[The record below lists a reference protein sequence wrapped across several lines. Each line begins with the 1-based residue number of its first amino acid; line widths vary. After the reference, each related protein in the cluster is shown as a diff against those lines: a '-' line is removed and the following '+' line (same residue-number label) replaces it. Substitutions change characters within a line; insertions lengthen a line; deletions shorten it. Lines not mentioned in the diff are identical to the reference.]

1 MNFQEIYIN
10 AIETYG
16 ENAQLDMAIEEMA
29 ELTKEICKKKR
40 DADNRDEIIEEMA
53 DVYVMLEQLKIMCEI
68 WDYEIIDQIHFKTK
82 RLSERLKNNV

>member
-1 MNFQEIYIN
+1 MDFQKIYKK

-40 DADNRDEIIEEMA
+40 ATDNRDEIIEEMA
-53 DVYVMLEQLKIMCEI
+53 DVYVMLEQLKIMCKI
-68 WDYEIIDQIHFKTK
+68 WDYEIIDQIQFKTK

>member
-1 MNFQEIYIN
+1 MDFQKIYKK

-40 DADNRDEIIEEMA
+40 AADNRDEIIEEMA
-53 DVYVMLEQLKIMCEI
+53 DVYVMLEQLKIMCKI
-68 WDYEIIDQIHFKTK
+68 WDYEIIDQIQFKTK